1 MDFIQKGF
9 GYVLGLLNQ
18 LTGNYGVA
26 LILFAILLKLILL
39 YPTMRSKSS
48 SMKMSRLTPRIQEI
62 QKKYENDRNKQAELT
77 QALYKE
83 EGVSMGGGCLW
94 SLVPMLLLFPLFY
107 VVREPLTYVFQES
120 AENITKIMNIAYA
133 RGFANHGDYYAQMI
147 ASSNLS
153 EMADNIRGFVENPAV
168 LDGLDFTMFGINL
181 AGIPTFNFATWGED
195 LWSNIGLFLL
205 PVLSAGSQVLT
216 MLISQKMNNSLV
228 TNEKGVQDKE
238 TAKNSE
244 AAKTGKTMMFI
255 MPLMSLWIGFTIP
268 AVMSLYWLVQ
278 GVIGMIIDVIL
289 TMHYRKKYDAEDA
302 AKLKI
307 AMEEDKRMAEKE
319 RVRAE
324 RRAANPDGITQN
336 TSKKKMQE
344 NKRKEQE
351 AEKAAAA
358 KEYAEKKGITVE
370 EPEEKLPMSGIKER
384 PYCKGRAYDPDRY
397 NKTEEE

>member
-1 MDFIQKGF
+1 MDIIQKGF

-26 LILFAILLKLILL
+26 LILFAVLLKLILL

-94 SLVPMLLLFPLFY
+94 SLLPMLLLFPLFY

-120 AENITKIMNIAYA
+120 VENISKIMNIAYA
-133 RGFANHGDYYAQMI
+133 SGLAKSGDYYAQMI
-147 ASSNLS
+147 ASSHLAQ
-153 EMADNIRGFVENPAV
+153 MADKIEGFVSNPAV
-168 LDGLDFTMFGINL
+168 LEGLNFHMLGIDL
-181 AGIPTFNFATWGED
+181 AQIPNINFATWGEN

-238 TAKNSE
+238 TAQKSE
-244 AAKTGKTMMFI
+244 AAKTSKTMMFI
-255 MPLMSLWIGFTIP
+255 MPLMSLWIGFGIP

-278 GVIGMIIDVIL
+278 GIVGMVIDVIL
-289 TMHYRKKYDAEDA
+289 TQHYRKKYDAEDA
-302 AKLKI
+302 AKLKL

-358 KEYAEKKGITVE
+358 KEYAEKKGIVVE
-370 EPEEKLPMSGIKER
+370 EPEEKLPLSGVKDR

-397 NKTEEE
+397 KKTEEE